1 MGKWSSAQLADF
13 AQRVNNRETRA
24 RRGMALE
31 AAAIGVVRGC
41 EVNSGF
47 VLTRASTPRRT
58 QRSNSPPTPGGDVL
72 LPSPLACLAD
82 SIIKWPHVVRATLS
96 LRTGRPKALHS
107 GRTGGMRQ
115 LLVEMRDELKRFMLS
130 RQCDPAEVDD
140 LLQDLFVKLTTG
152 KTGPVGNPRAYLYQ
166 MANNL
171 LLDRRRGRHRQA
183 QRDDSWARSQFGQDL
198 REDPAASPER
208 VAIDRNLLVQVEV
221 TLSEMPER
229 TADILRRY
237 RLEGQSQKVIAEQ
250 IGISLSAVEK
260 HLQRAYRVLLEL
272 RGGIEDEPCEEVAG
286 NE

>member
-1 MGKWSSAQLADF
+1 MPSS
-13 AQRVNNRETRA
+13 
-24 RRGMALE
+24 
-31 AAAIGVVRGC
+31 
-41 EVNSGF
+41 
-47 VLTRASTPRRT
+47 
-58 QRSNSPPTPGGDVL
+58 
-72 LPSPLACLAD
+72 LACLAD
-82 SIIKWPHVVRATLS
+82 STIKWPHVIRATLS
-96 LRTGRPKALHS
+96 LRTGRPKASLS

-115 LLVEMRDELKRFMLS
+115 LLVEMRDELKRFMLA

-183 QRDDSWARSQFGQDL
+183 RRDDSWARSQFGQDL

-208 VAIDRNLLVQVEV
+208 VAIDRDLLAQVEA
-221 TLSEMPER
+221 TLREMPER
-229 TADILRRY
+229 TVDILRRY

>member
-1 MGKWSSAQLADF
+1 
-13 AQRVNNRETRA
+13 
-24 RRGMALE
+24 
-31 AAAIGVVRGC
+31 
-41 EVNSGF
+41 
-47 VLTRASTPRRT
+47 
-58 QRSNSPPTPGGDVL
+58 
-72 LPSPLACLAD
+72 
-82 SIIKWPHVVRATLS
+82 
-96 LRTGRPKALHS
+96 
-107 GRTGGMRQ
+107 MRQ

-171 LLDRRRGRHRQA
+171 LLDRRRGRERQSR
-183 QRDDSWARSQFGQDL
+183 RDDSWARSQFGQDL

-208 VAIDRNLLVQVEV
+208 VAIDRNLLAQVEAA
-221 TLSEMPER
+221 LREMPER

-237 RLEGQSQKVIAEQ
+237 RLEGQSQKVIAEE

-272 RGGIEDEPCEEVAG
+272 RSEIDDESRGEVAG
-286 NE
+286 SE

>member
-1 MGKWSSAQLADF
+1 MPSS
-13 AQRVNNRETRA
+13 
-24 RRGMALE
+24 
-31 AAAIGVVRGC
+31 
-41 EVNSGF
+41 
-47 VLTRASTPRRT
+47 
-58 QRSNSPPTPGGDVL
+58 
-72 LPSPLACLAD
+72 LACLAD
-82 SIIKWPHVVRATLS
+82 SIIKWPDGIRATLS
-96 LRTGRPKALHS
+96 LRTGRPKTWHS

-115 LLVEMRDELKRFMLS
+115 LLVEMRDELKRFMLA

-140 LLQDLFVKLTTG
+140 LLQDLFVKLTAG

-171 LLDRRRGRHRQA
+171 LLDRRRGRQRQA
-183 QRDDSWARSQFGQDL
+183 RRDDSWARSQFGQDL
-198 REDPAASPER
+198 CEDPAASPER
-208 VAIDRNLLVQVEV
+208 VAIDRDLLAQVEAA
-221 TLSEMPER
+221 LREMPER

-272 RGGIEDEPCEEVAG
+272 RCGIEDEPCEEVAG

>member
-1 MGKWSSAQLADF
+1 
-13 AQRVNNRETRA
+13 
-24 RRGMALE
+24 
-31 AAAIGVVRGC
+31 
-41 EVNSGF
+41 
-47 VLTRASTPRRT
+47 
-58 QRSNSPPTPGGDVL
+58 
-72 LPSPLACLAD
+72 
-82 SIIKWPHVVRATLS
+82 
-96 LRTGRPKALHS
+96 
-107 GRTGGMRQ
+107 MRQ
-115 LLVEMRDELKRFMLS
+115 LLVEMRDELKRFMLA

-140 LLQDLFVKLTTG
+140 LLQDLFVKLSTG

-183 QRDDSWARSQFGQDL
+183 RRDDSWARSQFGQDL

-208 VAIDRNLLVQVEV
+208 VAIDRNLLAQVEA
-221 TLSEMPER
+221 TLREMPER

-272 RGGIEDEPCEEVAG
+272 RGGIEDAPCEEVAG

>member
-1 MGKWSSAQLADF
+1 
-13 AQRVNNRETRA
+13 
-24 RRGMALE
+24 
-31 AAAIGVVRGC
+31 
-41 EVNSGF
+41 
-47 VLTRASTPRRT
+47 
-58 QRSNSPPTPGGDVL
+58 
-72 LPSPLACLAD
+72 
-82 SIIKWPHVVRATLS
+82 
-96 LRTGRPKALHS
+96 
-107 GRTGGMRQ
+107 
-115 LLVEMRDELKRFMLS
+115 MRDELTRFMLA

-171 LLDRRRGRHRQA
+171 LLDRRRGRQRQA
-183 QRDDSWARSQFGQDL
+183 RRDDSWARSLFGQDL

-208 VAIDRNLLVQVEV
+208 VAIDRNVLAQVEAR
-221 TLSEMPER
+221 LHEMPER

-260 HLQRAYRVLLEL
+260 HLQRAYRVLLDL
-272 RGGIEDEPCEEVAG
+272 RREIEDEPREEVTG